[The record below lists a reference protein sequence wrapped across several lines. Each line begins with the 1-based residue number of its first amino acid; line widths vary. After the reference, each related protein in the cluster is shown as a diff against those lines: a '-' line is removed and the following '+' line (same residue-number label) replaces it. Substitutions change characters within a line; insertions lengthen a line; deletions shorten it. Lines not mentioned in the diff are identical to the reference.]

1 MEKEITAYGISRSIT
16 LLLIFLAAFIGIT
29 FVFVESIFNSSYPTF
44 IKALFGS
51 LNGLAL
57 FGVIYGTIRYYSE
70 EIIVTNA
77 INFAS
82 ILSQYVSVDEE
93 ECIVEE
99 E

>member
-29 FVFVESIFNSSYPTF
+29 FVFVESVFNSAYPVF

-51 LNGLAL
+51 LDGLAL

-77 INFAS
+77 INVAS
-82 ILSQYVSVDEE
+82 ILSQYVCVDEE
-93 ECIVEE
+93 DEDFAEE
-99 E
+99 